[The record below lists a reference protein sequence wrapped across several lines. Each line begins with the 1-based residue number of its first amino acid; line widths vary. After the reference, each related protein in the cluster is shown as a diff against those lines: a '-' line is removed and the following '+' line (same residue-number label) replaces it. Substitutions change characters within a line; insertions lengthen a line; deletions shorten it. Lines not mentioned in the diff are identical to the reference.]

1 MLKNTGLF
9 YGYIIVLVSF
19 FIMFIILGLQSTFG
33 IFFKPIIS
41 DIGWTRA
48 VTSGAFSLSLLV
60 SGAISIAMGSLNDRF
75 GPRIVLTLCGFLCGT
90 GHILM
95 SLVDTIWEIYLYYGI
110 LIGVGSGVFAPV
122 LSTVARWFIGKRN
135 MMTGIVFA
143 GTGIGI
149 LILPPII
156 NHLISIYEWR
166 NSFIILGVAVFVIV
180 IGAAQLMKRDPSE
193 IGETPY
199 HGNSQIEKDNQSTE
213 GFTPREA
220 MRHKQF
226 WMLCLVMMFYGYC
239 LFSFQVHIPPFITD
253 LGIPSSIAAL
263 VLTIIGGATIVGETI
278 MGMTADRI
286 GNRLAFLIG
295 FGLITA
301 AAIILIEAK
310 DTWTFFVVAVIF
322 GFAMGDCSTQESPS
336 VAWLFGIKHHGTLL
350 GIVVFAFTIGAAIG
364 PLISGYIFDVSGNY
378 SFAFLLCAII
388 AILAFILM
396 LFIKPLRL
404 HKSNLK

>member
-180 IGAAQLMKRDPSE
+180 IGAEQLMKREPV
-193 IGETPY
+193 
-199 HGNSQIEKDNQSTE
+199 N
-213 GFTPREA
+213 
-220 MRHKQF
+220 
-226 WMLCLVMMFYGYC
+226 
-239 LFSFQVHIPPFITD
+239 
-253 LGIPSSIAAL
+253 
-263 VLTIIGGATIVGETI
+263 
-278 MGMTADRI
+278 
-286 GNRLAFLIG
+286 
-295 FGLITA
+295 
-301 AAIILIEAK
+301 
-310 DTWTFFVVAVIF
+310 
-322 GFAMGDCSTQESPS
+322 
-336 VAWLFGIKHHGTLL
+336 
-350 GIVVFAFTIGAAIG
+350 
-364 PLISGYIFDVSGNY
+364 
-378 SFAFLLCAII
+378 
-388 AILAFILM
+388 
-396 LFIKPLRL
+396 
-404 HKSNLK
+404 